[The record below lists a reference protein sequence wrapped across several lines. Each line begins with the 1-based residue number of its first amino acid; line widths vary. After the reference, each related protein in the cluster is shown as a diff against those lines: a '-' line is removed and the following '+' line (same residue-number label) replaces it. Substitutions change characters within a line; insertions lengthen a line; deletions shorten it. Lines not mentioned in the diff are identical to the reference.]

1 MGTGGTDQMAKTMK
15 WMMYLTPVFILGFL
29 NTYSAGLSYYYFLA
43 NLITFGQTFLAR
55 KFIDE
60 KELHR
65 KMQENKA
72 KPIKVSRFQKRL
84 DEMMKQQQ
92 AAKRR

>member
-15 WMMYLTPVFILGFL
+15 WMMYLTPIMILGFL
-29 NTYSAGLSYYYFLA
+29 NSYSAGLSYYYFLA

-55 KFIDE
+55 RFINE

-72 KPIKVSRFQKRL
+72 KPVKVSKFQKRL
-84 DEMMKQQQ
+84 DDMVKQQQ